1 MPSHLA
7 IGDLEAFVG
16 IVDCGSFKD
25 AAARLNLTQ
34 SALTQ
39 RLKKLEGA
47 LGARLVDRT
56 TRSVAPTAVGATFL
70 PSARHLVRQFDR
82 TVSDIREIID
92 IAGGRLT
99 VASLISVATFVLPP
113 VLRRF
118 ADAHPGVAIRVLDE
132 SEREIAQRVRSGEA
146 EFAIYMLTGETDPDF
161 AITPLAE
168 DPFVLACRD
177 DHPLAEGGAVPWS
190 ALPGMPVIALGSRSG
205 TSRLLDSHMAE
216 LPTGPIWRLEVQ
228 HLSTLI
234 GLLEAGVGVGI
245 VPSMVM
251 AGMASRR
258 LVARPLTDPGL
269 TRSLVVLERRGAT
282 LSPAAEALKGML
294 VDALRSPTVANAG

>member
-1 MPSHLA
+1 M
-7 IGDLEAFVG
+7 
-16 IVDCGSFKD
+16 
-25 AAARLNLTQ
+25 
-34 SALTQ
+34 
-39 RLKKLEGA
+39 
-47 LGARLVDRT
+47 
-56 TRSVAPTAVGATFL
+56 APTAVGATFL

-146 EFAIYMLTGETDPDF
+146 EFAIDMLTGETDPDF

-177 DHPLAEGGAVPWS
+177 DHPLAEGGPVPWS

-282 LSPAAEALKGML
+282 LSPAAEVLKGML